1 MILRARTIL
10 PVSGPPV
17 ENGAVVVSGNKV
29 RAAGAWPDF
38 PPRAAEQVF
47 DLGDVIL
54 LPGLVNAHCHLDYTG
69 MAGEF
74 PPPES
79 FTGWIKLITAAKGG
93 WTYSDFA
100 QSWLNGA
107 RMLLRNGVTTVADFE
122 NVPELPPEVW
132 SATPLRVFSILEMTG
147 VKSRRDPRAILG
159 AAVEKISS
167 LGKSSRNAAGLGPHA
182 PYSTTPELLRLAAE
196 TARQRGWLLA
206 THVAE
211 SVEESEMFH
220 HARGPMFDWLAR
232 NQRDNSDCGLGS
244 PVAHLAR
251 NDMLGENLMAIHA
264 NLLAPGD
271 AELLGRHRV
280 HVVHCPRSHDF
291 FSHPPFPRRQLA
303 DAGVNLCLGTDSLST
318 VRKKKSEK
326 IELNLFQEMR
336 RLAAADKT
344 ISQVEILRMATVNG
358 AKSLGMAG
366 QIGELSPNAFAD
378 LIAIPFAGKKADIY
392 DAVLHHASTVSASM
406 IDGQWAI
413 AP

>member
-1 MILRARTIL
+1 MILRARTVL
-10 PVSGPPV
+10 PVSRPPIA
-17 ENGAVVVSGNKV
+17 NGAVVVSGNKI
-29 RAAGAWPDF
+29 RAVGLWRGLMPHATGDI
-38 PPRAAEQVF
+38 F
-47 DLGDVIL
+47 DLGEVIL

-74 PPPES
+74 LPPES
-79 FTGWIKLITAAKGG
+79 FTDWIKLITAAKGV

-100 QSWLNGA
+100 QSWLSGA
-107 RMLLRNGVTTVADFE
+107 QMLLRNGTTTVADFE
-122 NVPELPPEVW
+122 NVPELLPEVW
-132 SATPLRVFSILEMTG
+132 SATPLRVFSFLEMTG
-147 VKSRRDPRAILG
+147 VKSRRNPRDILD
-159 AAVEKISS
+159 AAVEKIGS
-167 LGKSSRNAAGLGPHA
+167 LGKTSRNGASLAPHA
-182 PYSTTPELLRLAAE
+182 PYSTMPELLRFTAE

-211 SVEESEMFH
+211 SFEESEMFY
-220 HARGPMFDWLAR
+220 HARGVMFDWLAR

-251 NDMLGENLMAIHA
+251 NDMLGDNLTAIHA

-271 AELLGRHRV
+271 AELLGQHRV
-280 HVVHCPRSHDF
+280 HVVHCPRSHDY

-303 DAGVNLCLGTDSLST
+303 AAGVNLCLGTDSLST
-318 VRKKKSEK
+318 VRKIKNQKL
-326 IELNLFQEMR
+326 ELNLFEEMR
-336 RLAAADKT
+336 QLAAADKT
-344 ISQVEILRMATVNG
+344 VSPVEILRMATVNG
-358 AKSLGMAG
+358 AKAPGMAG
-366 QIGELSPNAFAD
+366 QIGELSENAFAD